1 MAVDL
6 QDPRFKLHGDPK
18 QYPRYATH
26 AWRNGFTDCAAI
38 VQRGPGERI
47 QRIMWDGSLSKAQ
60 EYTDFDAWMN
70 DMSGRA
76 QQISGLAVA
85 AMLHDHAINK
95 E

>member
-1 MAVDL
+1 
-6 QDPRFKLHGDPK
+6 
-18 QYPRYATH
+18 
-26 AWRNGFTDCAAI
+26 
-38 VQRGPGERI
+38 
-47 QRIMWDGSLSKAQ
+47 MWDGSLSKAQ